1 MTADTVGLRAAQ
13 TFSKLNDRLTLDEPN
28 VKVMIADAQRP
39 FREGV
44 RAHLGFG
51 FRVVG
56 EAASVSELEQL
67 AATTTADLVLVDQT
81 LPGGGLAAAL
91 EVAPSGAAIVVFAE
105 QARDEQVIEAL
116 RLGVSGYLLKDIA
129 GNQLGATLRGVVA
142 GEPALDRSLVGAL
155 FDEIARREGSEQ
167 LVLLGGGHVFLTP
180 REKEVA
186 LRLRGGL
193 STKAIA
199 AELGIS
205 VVTVRRHV
213 SELMRKL
220 HVETR
225 AAAITVLGG

>member
-1 MTADTVGLRAAQ
+1 M
-13 TFSKLNDRLTLDEPN
+13 TLDEPN
-28 VKVMIADAQRP
+28 VKVMIADAHHA

-44 RAHLGFG
+44 RAHLGFA
-51 FRVVG
+51 FTVVG

-67 AATTTADLVLVDQT
+67 AATTDADLVLIDQT

-91 EVAPSGAAIVVFAE
+91 EVAPPGATIVVFAQE
-105 QARDEQVIEAL
+105 ARHEQVIEAL

-129 GNQLGATLRGVVA
+129 GNQLGATLRSVVA

-155 FDEIARREGSEQ
+155 FDEIARREGAEQ
-167 LVLLGGGHVFLTP
+167 LVLLGGGHVLLTP
-180 REKEVA
+180 REREVA
-186 LRLRGGL
+186 LRLREGR

-225 AAAITVLGG
+225 AAAITLLGG